1 MNIDGIDPSLIES
14 LKTPFLSG
22 QTAEQPIQEPKPE
35 EVKAETEKIQE
46 LAKQAQELPDNRP
59 DVVARGQEL
68 LNDPNYPSP
77 DVEDK
82 VARILL
88 GFDQENY

>member
-22 QTAEQPIQEPKPE
+22 QTAESVQAPKPE
-35 EVKAETEKIQE
+35 EVKAETEKIQQ
-46 LAKQAQELPDNRP
+46 LAQKVQELPDNRP

-82 VARILL
+82 VAKILL
-88 GFDQENY
+88 GVEEENY